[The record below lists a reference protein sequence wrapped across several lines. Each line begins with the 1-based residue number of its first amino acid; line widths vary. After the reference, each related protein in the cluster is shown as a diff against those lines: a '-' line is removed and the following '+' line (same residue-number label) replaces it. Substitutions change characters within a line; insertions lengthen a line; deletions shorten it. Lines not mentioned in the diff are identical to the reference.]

1 MEIEK
6 YICEGRSR
14 LLLFFV
20 AGLPLLLCFTL
31 CRLSRIRMSGWYL
44 ITGI

>member
-6 YICEGRSR
+6 YICEGRPR

-20 AGLPLLLCFTL
+20 AGLPRLLCFTL
-31 CRLSRIRMSGWYL
+31 YKLIRIRMSGWYL